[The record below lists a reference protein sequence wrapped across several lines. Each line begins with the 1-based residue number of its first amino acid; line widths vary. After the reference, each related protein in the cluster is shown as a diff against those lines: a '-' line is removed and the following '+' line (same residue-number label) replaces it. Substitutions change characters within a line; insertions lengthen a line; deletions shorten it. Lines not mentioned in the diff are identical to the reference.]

1 MESVYISPAE
11 VSVVGFLPLRELGQ
25 FRFITFTLEQIL
37 DGAVIGNTIKMCL
50 QFFRGNP
57 YTTQVLRKLVL
68 CQDMLIAVEK
78 QSPIEIKYYAFATI
92 QHFYQLL
99 YLN

>member
-1 MESVYISPAE
+1 
-11 VSVVGFLPLRELGQ
+11 
-25 FRFITFTLEQIL
+25 
-37 DGAVIGNTIKMCL
+37 MCL
-50 QFFRGNP
+50 QFFWGNP